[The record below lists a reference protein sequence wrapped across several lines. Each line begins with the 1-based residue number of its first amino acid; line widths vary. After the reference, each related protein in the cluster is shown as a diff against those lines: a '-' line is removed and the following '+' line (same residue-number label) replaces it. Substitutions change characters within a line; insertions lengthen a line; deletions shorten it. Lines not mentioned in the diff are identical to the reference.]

1 MTDKY
6 ILTIDG
12 GKENAFT
19 KEYTREELEAK
30 KDYIAQTY
38 AGRYRVDAIGAAD
51 TSSIDDNASYT
62 VKFNDSDFS
71 KTYTGAEFK
80 AKRDY
85 LEQNYAGRYD
95 VETSV
100 GSWDDM
106 SQVFAPSLREQ
117 LDTFR
122 MENRDFMNDIENR
135 IDTNIQAA
143 RMGGGGTAA
152 AFGRQ
157 ADSLE
162 VTDEDWTRYNE
173 LVKQE
178 EELKRAYYTSDE
190 YLKEQNEKAYMMAQ
204 MRDQISKDRL
214 AYAQAHPML
223 ATQHTATRGAE
234 ADAEMQMFETAGR
247 IMDDAIKLQNAPS
260 RYTPKGTGFRN
271 MRKGAG
277 DKASDIDLW
286 TAGLSEIT
294 DNLGVRGVLS
304 KVQAK
309 LGNLNDLSEET
320 IESILTPAEKAV
332 LQAWAINAQ
341 TQMARAEDLS
351 RGYQAGQGAVESLAF
366 MAEFALTGGVGKAA
380 SEGAETF
387 AKWLGKKVTGSAD
400 EIVEEAAKEVAE
412 KAGEGI
418 LKKYGKNLGLSL
430 AEAAGRTGVMPSTF
444 RNISEKATEINE
456 DEDGNRT
463 LVSMNN
469 AFAKG
474 LADSFIENLSEGGRV
489 SALGSLVG
497 DVAGKIPAYAKL
509 THWLSNTKAA
519 DIYNAFQSSG
529 IMNSLRAGGW
539 HGIFEEYLEEWYG
552 NALRTLTHVDRDAL
566 KDFATVDNQLVTIT
580 SFLPLTIFGGTVSTA
595 QVMKSRKQLSKALDM
610 LKTALMDRAYSEEQA
625 NEQID
630 MLMGATPQ
638 QVSDYLTPIINQEEE
653 ANEEAGSKMATV
665 AANFTKALV
674 KWQSYNTKY
683 RYQEQEQRDAV
694 RANLL
699 QATGGKSFW
708 MTDEDG
714 NETVQRATNDKGEVV
729 FVTSK
734 PTAEDRRV
742 SGVTP
747 DGRIVFFND
756 GEFQL
761 ENEKT
766 MNDFLHGEVMA
777 EKADKEKARMLEEKD
792 AAIREIKAAS
802 APGAQ
807 VTLGTVEAPIPG
819 IIRQRLADGV
829 IIETPE
835 GIQHMTYEQLG
846 NYIGINATPM
856 TDEQIDEQQSDTM
869 LAEDAQR
876 EAELDM
882 EYDDV
887 AAAEVHEEETIAEVE
902 SALKDDK
909 PLPLDSE
916 GEVDEEALWNEDP
929 GRWAAWNDERKQDGG
944 NDSFGALFHAKEVL
958 EEEIAKMEKAY
969 KLTFVGKKR
978 NVLAQEIEA
987 KKQRLAFMEE
997 LVDEYAS
1004 KVERLLMEKY
1014 AAEERAKAAQ
1024 EAPAQEQAALSVSQ
1038 AQMTEQQMDEMD
1050 AQYEG
1055 IYSQTRSLNE
1065 RARLLQEYLDKISE
1079 GTIPVKVLTEANYAQ
1094 VMADAGCSKYVI
1106 QQIKVAI
1113 DNGSLIEGFMAAGKA
1128 FIFANNIPTIDKGR
1142 EKYVH
1147 ERQHVL
1153 TRNSDYVSRILAT
1166 GVTKEQLKK
1175 YLRIL
1180 SQGNFY
1186 DEYPIDVMADEFLS
1200 FAMELVYTFEDFSV
1214 SLQNI
1219 GVSESLINVIKT
1231 IDDEQSGAT
1240 NGVRL
1245 SQARRRR
1252 RLYPHV
1258 SATSA
1263 GSGGQ
1268 NARDT
1273 EKVSRGILDE
1283 QGSRPSTDSQRG
1295 AGDREGGEGA
1305 AEPAVDD
1312 EINPAFVEAIST
1324 DAEDAEWS
1332 QAMDDKA
1339 FATPPAVDGI
1349 EADDVRHS
1357 IALEGQMRE
1366 STQAYYDKHYKG
1378 GKLSKTDQ
1386 KRVPLN
1392 LTHFTQ
1398 ELLDTANAMIEEM
1411 RQYMLPYLD
1420 MESKGKRFLPAEVYG
1435 QSTLFDNAS
1444 YGKTMENTLICTRT
1458 LAYIDFVEEVK
1469 KRIGRPLT
1477 ATESFLASQMLY
1489 DIAVDPQ
1496 CLYCYVSLDRKA
1508 YDEFLLRYA
1517 QQRDEVIAKWNAS
1530 DKSEEAK
1537 EAIYKEFLDGR
1548 KPTAQMKARFESWL
1562 LVAEGND
1569 AITLEDLATKARRGQ
1584 LRMADMPEAWAKA
1597 SQKYKKLKKD
1607 KKLEYAASEEYQNAL
1622 WEFLASPAGQVA
1634 DAEAYAQSA
1643 SWAKKEEDYRS
1654 YTGEL
1659 LKCSADALKGL
1670 MGHYGLRFYSFS
1682 EYSPAF
1688 ILENMQMVRDAAARG
1703 LKGFAYTKEIDFIR
1717 IFAPTGMN
1725 INCSVYGRV
1734 DSEGN
1739 VVPDTKQGADW
1750 AQVQELRE
1758 QYPNVGAVFVATN
1771 DSMVEWALNQPW
1783 IDVIIPFHIVRTGA
1797 DIAKFYEW
1805 TNYSSMQS
1813 DTTDEGKSGYVY
1825 PHEHLNDKET
1835 FLRITAERGWKPRF
1849 EDVKLSDGR
1858 SIVEH
1863 PNYMRLVNET
1873 RRRADETPI
1882 LTPVFNL
1889 EAAKDSFD
1897 RFVEKGGYYSGYFV
1911 EDGAFE
1917 EGIETV
1923 VEDIKAGKTA
1933 KEVNYGRQ
1941 DVPIDVAKIMAK
1953 RAELERKHRK
1963 NPDMLAYAQE
1973 SLALHEAQQAAEGED
1988 VRFSAKLTDREID
2001 NLVKAMKANAEV
2013 AEDLELTPENWE
2025 DQFGTDGMVPTPVGN
2040 VKMGENQYLKLLQ
2053 RKRSQYFGMIRPT
2066 LVNPDIVLEELSPS
2080 ENGERDTVLLFIKTF
2095 IKPDGSRYV
2104 HFESV
2109 TIQKDSM
2116 EISISSHEI
2125 QEEDLKKKMR
2135 NDNVA
2140 HLRDS
2145 LSASEVRL
2153 NGRPS
2158 DGSDLV
2164 PTPSDN
2170 LSDSKDSENLETPS
2184 DSARFS
2190 VITPQMD
2197 ADYLA
2202 AVERGDMETAQR
2214 MVNEAAEA
2222 AGYAQKVY
2230 RVDAYEG
2237 DKTRYKNVQG
2247 GVFYAESLDYFDHS
2261 DTGHRRADAKPF
2273 FLNTTG
2279 FFDPMNEMRNLIV
2292 NSWGDILGRES
2303 DFEKFGIEDE
2313 TFDDRGQY
2321 NDGEEIL
2328 VTSTDG
2334 LAYAAQ
2340 KQGYN
2345 GVILRD
2351 IPQNDGRAF
2360 TEYAAYN
2367 SNSVK
2372 SADPVTYDD
2381 NGNVIPLSERFNP
2394 ENEDIRFSARTD
2406 EQREALF
2413 DKAKAQF
2420 GLTNNFKVAGY
2431 MLPDGSLLDFSEAN
2445 DGGDPNQRT
2454 LDHREIEGI
2463 IMDEGREYDS
2473 RWMYLADF
2481 MNEGAIRLL
2490 PEYAGIN
2497 LMKAPTKE
2505 QRSRLFDFI
2514 YKYNGEV
2521 ILEIADERL
2530 NNVAYVEYDR
2540 RTSPSRIFRDIDGY
2554 FNEGIVPQQDVR
2566 FSVRE
2571 SSMDEMDSLFKEYNN
2586 DETLSA
2592 LYDKV
2597 SALAHTMGLKI
2608 KFDNPWS
2615 NAAGTTVADK
2625 VKFNSMFMDSPYQPA
2640 EKKAHA
2646 ILHELIHATTQY
2658 AIQAKKAGLL
2668 TEDMT
2673 EAVNHLDNIYNE
2685 IKADPAFEGMKG
2697 AESVH
2702 EMVAELANPEFR
2714 ATLKEKNLF
2723 QQIVDAIKRLLG
2735 IETGENALDN
2745 LSSTLDYILENFDA
2759 DAYRKYVD
2767 VAQRNEGYIRFSIAN
2782 ENQAIF
2788 VSNAARAV
2796 EGIRME
2802 KATPAQWLAMIEK
2815 NGGLKAGEDK
2825 WMGLSDWLKAS
2836 DKKTL
2841 TKAEVLEF
2849 INEHMIQIEE
2859 VHYDA
2864 YAEEK
2869 VADAYA
2875 EMGRILQ
2882 DKFNAYREE
2891 YYEQNEDEDLYG
2903 NPANDYA
2910 IERLR
2915 EELGDEFPYAIEVT
2929 GAGDVYLTFPYEE
2942 DEDMRKWSEKLGV
2955 EYDPQAQIENIRL
2968 GYTTDGLT
2976 NKSEI
2981 ALTVP
2986 TIEPW
2991 GEEDI
2996 THFGDAGDGRAV
3008 AWVRF
3013 GETTDESGNKVLVID
3028 EIQSKRHQEGREK
3041 GYRETDIR
3049 PLIEE
3054 RERIK
3059 REWIAHQNKLKEK
3072 FNAAKDKGERYEFT
3086 EEDIDTRDALD
3097 AQLYDIEAKI
3107 KEQDSKIPDAP
3118 FDKNW
3123 HELAMKRML
3132 RYAAE
3137 NGYDVIAWTK
3147 GEQQAERYNLGEI
3160 VSSISYILSKDGST
3174 YHVYPRDKAGL
3185 IPRSI
3190 PTEFNSKEAIAD
3202 VYGKEI
3208 ATKIV
3213 EDLSSH
3219 QREVDN
3225 VNAQLEATLEELRA
3239 AKDPKGKEEISD
3251 RYLDLVNARDRL
3263 MRAEFSIEGEDLH
3276 IGGEG
3281 MKGFYDKMLP
3291 AFMNKYGK
3299 KWGVKVADITLPNVE
3314 EAGRVMH
3321 SVPVTEEMKAS
3332 VMEEQVMFSA
3342 AQIDPAVRQEMDTIK
3357 AKAMW
3362 DGTFMKAPNG
3372 ADTNLTEEQWLMV
3385 RTKNFINW
3393 FGDWINDPENASKVV
3408 DENGEP
3414 MVVYHG
3420 TNEEFNVFGESASR
3434 FGARGKIFGDGYY
3447 FSSSKEVAEEYANRY
3462 QAAIINGER
3471 IPVTI
3476 RRVMPV
3482 FLNIVDMIDIKSLA
3496 DWKAEFQMQRV
3507 RIWNEKSKTADGL
3520 VVRSIKDGS
3529 NISADTY
3536 LIYDSANIKSA
3547 TETTGLFSE
3556 SGDIRFSVGDFG
3568 EIYEQFRGKPK
3579 EAIAFLMEKQSG
3591 EAVGAL
3597 YHPEIGEID
3606 LVWGEAGTGK
3616 SDGYGLAKLVK
3627 FHPEVID
3634 NLQEILSEMQIVKQS
3649 ANRVNL
3655 ESDKYQAA
3663 VRLTWNNKAK
3673 KWLLTAFEKKNSVL
3687 DNTTDTGETS
3697 KGSKQNDTATL
3708 QDTVSDSK
3716 DSDNIENSNTEDNIS
3731 FDVNTT
3737 PTDEIVAEGMKFS
3750 VQDFARLAGNIFQ
3763 DMPESFR
3770 KEAIE
3775 ETFKR
3780 GWDMQS
3786 AIFQT
3791 SASLAKK
3798 ENWDETDKEFAQV
3811 IRDKV
3816 QDAMDE
3822 SGVVMSRPLT
3832 DKEALWMLYR
3842 STGANTDSMLD
3853 AAKRSMV
3860 AYNLGFDKETLAR
3873 EDEAKEDVRFSAVRS
3888 AKADATARLYNKS
3901 ATFWWSRIKESLV
3914 DMYASVEGL
3923 VKAMEETSGKA
3934 AQGFENVLMA
3944 LNQQS
3949 SKGLAAMEKYTK
3961 KYLEPMLDAISAVMK
3976 AAGKTYDDV
3985 VRYVIL
3991 KHGLERNE
3999 AFAKR
4004 DAKEYW
4010 TNFFGRVDS
4019 YMKSKSH
4026 AQLVVALSEAKA
4038 KVKELE
4044 EAIMLGETGKEQALI
4059 DAQTELQIVELAL
4072 RGDEKQNEADLDAK
4086 MEAIDNGADAKYKE
4100 FRKNDYSGITSMF
4113 YDQLEVNRSDFDTEE
4128 EYQKAI
4134 VAARTE
4140 KFKTLKQVEDA
4151 AAKEVEEFED
4161 AANTDRL
4168 WKKINAGTKEIL
4180 RQQYEAS
4187 MISKEQYDT
4196 LREMFKFYV
4205 PLRGFKDNTAEDMYT
4220 YYRKPNST
4228 GYIKPILAAEG
4239 RKTEAESPFGWI
4251 ASMAS
4256 SAIASNVK
4264 NEARLALYYFV
4275 ANRPDNGLATLSK
4288 TWYKYSHTDLNSGKR
4303 VFVPAYPEGLTP
4315 DMTAEEAK
4323 KAIDA
4328 WHEEMEQARKEG
4340 KAYESGQKLS
4350 LGDSVVNIEEK
4361 NRPEH
4366 AVNVKVNGKD
4376 YTIFINGNPRAAQA
4390 INGDLNVETQGDY
4403 SKVFGPLLRWMS
4415 SVNTSYNPEFW
4426 VTNMQRDFLFTV
4438 MAVSTKEDPA
4448 YRRRFAANYM
4458 KAFKVISMA
4467 AKNEEGLLGDSEIEA
4482 LYKEF
4487 VDNGGV
4493 TGYTQ
4498 IKDNETWEQEIA
4510 NYMKS
4515 QDLEDQKMGAA
4526 LKKMRDGFHA
4536 LHRFGESLEQVSRF
4550 AAFMTSRQMGRSM
4563 QESINDAKE
4572 ITVNFNRK
4580 GSGKW
4585 ISPEEAKTLT
4595 DRKGRPLNEFQRW
4608 IAVGLTAIAPAG
4620 RRFIMFFNAAIQG
4633 LNATVKLYRKNPDKM
4648 FLLWTLGYFSLGVM
4662 QAMLHD
4668 LWDDD
4673 DDYLDMPQY
4682 ERRNSLMLGGNGFYF
4697 KWALPQE
4704 ARMFYA
4710 LGDLFVEEM
4719 LGRNPQKAFDE
4730 GSTLG
4735 QAITAVTE
4743 ILPINPFEGWR
4754 GILPSVA
4761 VPYVELVANE
4771 DYKGTPIYNEQKWA
4785 GDDEADRTAKWSRAY
4800 EGTGTLYVGL
4810 SRLLNAMTGGDKHDA
4825 GFINLQPEKLEHIVQ
4840 SSFGGTLRTIDKF
4853 VSTIL
4858 AAVDQYL
4865 PGEADEKITMR
4876 QAPFLNRLF
4885 TINDERFKNA
4895 HVNELYGYYAAEAE
4909 HVMKLRKN
4917 YIKDKE
4923 KAKKEAL
4930 DKTEEAKWV
4939 PIYKKYKKPIEKK
4952 QEQIRMAKSGPE
4964 RQRLMKEQD
4973 VLKKR
4978 MIKEIS
4984 EIR

>member
-51 TSSIDDNASYT
+51 TSNIDDNASYT

-162 VTDEDWTRYNE
+162 VTDEDWTRYTE

-214 AYAQAHPML
+214 AFAQAHPML

-309 LGNLNDLSEET
+309 LGNLNDLSEEA

-474 LADSFIENLSEGGRV
+474 LADSFIETLSEGGRV

-552 NALRTLTHVDRDAL
+552 NALRTLTHVDKDAL

-595 QVMKSRKQLSKALDM
+595 QVMKSRKQLSKASDM

-638 QVSDYLTPIINQEEE
+638 QVSDYLTPIINQEGE
-653 ANEEAGSKMATV
+653 ANEEAGSKMAIV

-674 KWQSYNTKY
+674 KWQSYNTRY

-729 FVTSK
+729 FVMSK

-742 SGVTP
+742 SGITP

-756 GEFQL
+756 GEYQL

-944 NDSFGALFHAKEVL
+944 HDSFSALFHAKNAL
-958 EEEIAKMEKAY
+958 EEEVAKMEKAY

-978 NVLAQEIEA
+978 NALAQEIEA
-987 KKQRLAFMEE
+987 KKQRLALMEE

-1004 KVERLLMEKY
+1004 KVERQLMEKY
-1014 AAEERAKAAQ
+1014 AAEERAKAEQ

-1038 AQMTEQQMDEMD
+1038 EQMTEQQMDEMD

-1065 RARLLQEYLDKISE
+1065 RARLLQEYLDKISD
-1079 GTIPVKVLTEANYAQ
+1079 GTVPVVVLTKSNYAQ
-1094 VMADAGCSKYVI
+1094 AMKDAGCPDYLIRQVGNAFAK
-1106 QQIKVAI
+1106 
-1113 DNGSLIEGFMAAGKA
+1113 NGIIEGFMAAGKA
-1128 FIFANNIPTIDKGR
+1128 FIVAESIPTIDRGR
-1142 EKYVH
+1142 QKYVH

-1153 TRNSDYVSRILAT
+1153 VRGTDYVSRILAT
-1166 GVTKEQLKK
+1166 GVTREQLKE
-1175 YLRIL
+1175 YVRTF
-1180 SQGNFY
+1180 SGTRFY
-1186 DEYPIDVMADEFLS
+1186 DNYGEDVLADELLS
-1200 FAMELVYTFEDFSV
+1200 FAMELVYTYEDFSV
-1214 SLQNI
+1214 ALQKL
-1219 GVSESLINVIKT
+1219 GLSDDLINVIKS
-1231 IDDEQSGAT
+1231 IDDEQSRT
-1240 NGVRL
+1240 RNGERL

-1252 RLYPHV
+1252 RSNYNDGAA
-1258 SATSA
+1258 SE
-1263 GSGGQ
+1263 G
-1268 NARDT
+1268 
-1273 EKVSRGILDE
+1273 
-1283 QGSRPSTDSQRG
+1283 GSRQDDGDLGQVSSGLLGQQDDGSLGYSQRG

-1357 IALEGQMRE
+1357 IVLEDQMRE
-1366 STQAYYDKHYKG
+1366 STQTYYDKHYKG

-1435 QSTLFDNAS
+1435 LSTLFDNAS

-1659 LKCSADALKGL
+1659 LRCSADALKGL

-1963 NPDMLAYAQE
+1963 NPDILAYAQE

-1988 VRFSAKLTDREID
+1988 VK
-2001 NLVKAMKANAEV
+2001 
-2013 AEDLELTPENWE
+2013 
-2025 DQFGTDGMVPTPVGN
+2025 
-2040 VKMGENQYLKLLQ
+2040 
-2053 RKRSQYFGMIRPT
+2053 
-2066 LVNPDIVLEELSPS
+2066 
-2080 ENGERDTVLLFIKTF
+2080 
-2095 IKPDGSRYV
+2095 
-2104 HFESV
+2104 
-2109 TIQKDSM
+2109 
-2116 EISISSHEI
+2116 
-2125 QEEDLKKKMR
+2125 
-2135 NDNVA
+2135 
-2140 HLRDS
+2140 
-2145 LSASEVRL
+2145 
-2153 NGRPS
+2153 
-2158 DGSDLV
+2158 
-2164 PTPSDN
+2164 
-2170 LSDSKDSENLETPS
+2170 
-2184 DSARFS
+2184 FS
-2190 VITPQMD
+2190 VITPEMD
-2197 ADYLA
+2197 AEYLA

-2214 MVNEAAEA
+2214 MVLEAAKLAMPNTKVVDENGNPKVVYHGTGNEFYVFRDTSDSNELGAGFYFSDSYDMAERYATDENLADNRFRAEA
-2222 AGYAQKVY
+2222 LAFEIFTDEMGHSEEDYDDNEFIEDYNESYAQAVE
-2230 RVDAYEG
+2230 RLFG
-2237 DKTRYKNVQG
+2237 N
-2247 GVFYAESLDYFDHS
+2247 
-2261 DTGHRRADAKPF
+2261 GHVKSV
-2273 FLNTTG
+2273 FLNLENPRVLSRDSES
-2279 FFDPMNEMRNLIV
+2279 FDPTYRYGYNHYNEGVMAKR
-2292 NSWGDILGRES
+2292 
-2303 DFEKFGIEDE
+2303 F
-2313 TFDDRGQY
+2313 
-2321 NDGEEIL
+2321 NDGVIDEMFSERHE
-2328 VTSTDG
+2328 G
-2334 LAYAAQ
+2334 LTGTQY
-2340 KQGYN
+2340 
-2345 GVILRD
+2345 V
-2351 IPQNDGRAF
+2351 AF
-2360 TEYAAYN
+2360 
-2367 SNSVK
+2367 SPSQIK
-2372 SADPVTYDD
+2372 SAEPVTYDD
-2381 NGNVIPLSERFNP
+2381 NGNVIPLSQRFNP
-2394 ENEDIRFSARTD
+2394 ANEDIRFSARTD
-2406 EQREALF
+2406 EQRSQLFEA
-2413 DKAKAQF
+2413 AKKQF
-2420 GLTNNFKVAGY
+2420 GTTDNFKVAGY

-2497 LMKAPTKE
+2497 IMKAPTKE
-2505 QRSRLFDFI
+2505 QRQRLFDFI

-2530 NNVAYVEYDR
+2530 NNVAYVEYGR

-2566 FSVRE
+2566 FSVFEPHNATIDEIDGLFRE
-2571 SSMDEMDSLFKEYNN
+2571 YNMDESL
-2586 DETLSA
+2586 TP

-2597 SALAHTMGLKI
+2597 SALAHTMDLKI
-2608 KFDNPWS
+2608 RFDYPWS
-2615 NAAGTTVADK
+2615 AAAGSTFGDK
-2625 VKFNSMFMDSPYQPA
+2625 VKFNTEFFNSLAYMPQD
-2640 EKKAHA
+2640 KAHA
-2646 ILHELIHATTQY
+2646 LLHEMIHATTNY
-2658 AIQAKKAGLL
+2658 AIAARNTGAL
-2668 TEDMT
+2668 T
-2673 EAVNHLDNIYNE
+2673 
-2685 IKADPAFEGMKG
+2685 EGMKEAVSQLEGIYGEIVNDSAFDGTYG
-2697 AESVH
+2697 ARSVY
-2702 EMVAELANPEFR
+2702 EMVAELSNPEFR
-2714 ATLKEKNLF
+2714 SLLKEKNLF
-2723 QQIVDAIKRLLG
+2723 QRIVDAIKRLLG
-2735 IETGENALDN
+2735 IEVGENALDN
-2745 LSSTLDYILENFDA
+2745 LSATLDYMLDNYDGRVFGAVVNQYQKHQE
-2759 DAYRKYVD
+2759 YT
-2767 VAQRNEGYIRFSIAN
+2767 RFS
-2782 ENQAIF
+2782 
-2788 VSNAARAV
+2788 AV
-2796 EGIRME
+2796 
-2802 KATPAQWLAMIEK
+2802 
-2815 NGGLKAGEDK
+2815 
-2825 WMGLSDWLKAS
+2825 
-2836 DKKTL
+2836 
-2841 TKAEVLEF
+2841 
-2849 INEHMIQIEE
+2849 
-2859 VHYDA
+2859 
-2864 YAEEK
+2864 
-2869 VADAYA
+2869 
-2875 EMGRILQ
+2875 
-2882 DKFNAYREE
+2882 
-2891 YYEQNEDEDLYG
+2891 
-2903 NPANDYA
+2903 
-2910 IERLR
+2910 
-2915 EELGDEFPYAIEVT
+2915 
-2929 GAGDVYLTFPYEE
+2929 
-2942 DEDMRKWSEKLGV
+2942 
-2955 EYDPQAQIENIRL
+2955 
-2968 GYTTDGLT
+2968 
-2976 NKSEI
+2976 
-2981 ALTVP
+2981 
-2986 TIEPW
+2986 
-2991 GEEDI
+2991 
-2996 THFGDAGDGRAV
+2996 
-3008 AWVRF
+3008 
-3013 GETTDESGNKVLVID
+3013 
-3028 EIQSKRHQEGREK
+3028 
-3041 GYRETDIR
+3041 
-3049 PLIEE
+3049 
-3054 RERIK
+3054 
-3059 REWIAHQNKLKEK
+3059 
-3072 FNAAKDKGERYEFT
+3072 
-3086 EEDIDTRDALD
+3086 
-3097 AQLYDIEAKI
+3097 
-3107 KEQDSKIPDAP
+3107 
-3118 FDKNW
+3118 
-3123 HELAMKRML
+3123 
-3132 RYAAE
+3132 
-3137 NGYDVIAWTK
+3137 
-3147 GEQQAERYNLGEI
+3147 
-3160 VSSISYILSKDGST
+3160 
-3174 YHVYPRDKAGL
+3174 
-3185 IPRSI
+3185 
-3190 PTEFNSKEAIAD
+3190 
-3202 VYGKEI
+3202 
-3208 ATKIV
+3208 
-3213 EDLSSH
+3213 
-3219 QREVDN
+3219 
-3225 VNAQLEATLEELRA
+3225 
-3239 AKDPKGKEEISD
+3239 
-3251 RYLDLVNARDRL
+3251 
-3263 MRAEFSIEGEDLH
+3263 
-3276 IGGEG
+3276 
-3281 MKGFYDKMLP
+3281 
-3291 AFMNKYGK
+3291 
-3299 KWGVKVADITLPNVE
+3299 
-3314 EAGRVMH
+3314 
-3321 SVPVTEEMKAS
+3321 
-3332 VMEEQVMFSA
+3332 
-3342 AQIDPAVRQEMDTIK
+3342 QIDPAVRQEMDTIK

-3372 ADTNLTEEQWLMV
+3372 ADTNLTEDQWLMV
-3385 RTKNFINW
+3385 RTKNFIEW
-3393 FGDWINDPENASKVV
+3393 FGDWINDPENASKIV

-3414 MVVYHG
+3414 MVMVHG
-3420 TNEEFNVFGESASR
+3420 SPNKFTIFR
-3434 FGARGKIFGDGYY
+3434 RGKGPYGSSGRGMYFGRAPKDLASQTYGGENGYKY
-3447 FSSSKEVAEEYANRY
+3447 L
-3462 QAAIINGER
+3462 
-3471 IPVTI
+3471 
-3476 RRVMPV
+3476 V
-3482 FLNIVDMIDIKSLA
+3482 FLNVRNLFNAGQRYLDRSIITNDAGKRIPTEVMYEIIGTSSYEQFIESVTDVNAKRFESYKDIIENISKEKYQKIHDSFDGKGMFTSKQNIVKRIFRKNKSYLTL
-3496 DWKAEFQMQRV
+3496 DHNFIGE
-3507 RIWNEKSKTADGL
+3507 I
-3520 VVRSIKDGS
+3520 VVRDP
-3529 NISADTY
+3529 NQ
-3536 LIYDSANIKSA
+3536 IKSA

-3556 SGDIRFSVGDFG
+3556 NEDIRFSVGDFG

-3649 ANRVNL
+3649 ANRINL

-3716 DSDNIENSNTEDNIS
+3716 DSDNIENSNIEENIS
-3731 FDVNTT
+3731 FSVRTKPAPQKTGRGYKVFYLKDGKLYPPMVANIGGVDTPVMVWLDADAAPIAGKSKTGRTQVKAGGKGTQGGGGTLAYRPGWHLGEIPYALQFNRKDENGEKTLFPANFVWAEVEYADDVNYQEEAMSYGMNANGKFQHSLAGLPKVPTDGSYRYRTNPNPETDPWIITGAMKVKRLLTPSEVDQMVIAAGREPQKRQEGAVTDEQINALNESLGLSVPADDTRFSAIST
-3737 PTDEIVAEGMKFS
+3737 PTDNVVAEGMKFS
-3750 VQDFARLAGNIFQ
+3750 IQDFARLAGNIFQ

-3791 SASLAKK
+3791 SARLAEK

-3923 VKAMEETSGKA
+3923 VKAMEETSGKE
-3934 AQGFENVLMA
+3934 AQGYENVIMA

-4010 TNFFGRVDS
+4010 TNFFGKVDS

-4044 EAIMLGETGKEQALI
+4044 EAIMMGETGKKQALI

-4113 YDQLEVNRSDFDTEE
+4113 YDQLEVNRNDFDTEE
-4128 EYQKAI
+4128 EYQEAI

-4168 WKKINAGTKEIL
+4168 WKKINASTKEIL

-4228 GYIKPILAAEG
+4228 GYTKPILAAEG
-4239 RKTEAESPFGWI
+4239 RRTEAESPFGWI

-4288 TWYKYSHTDLNSGKR
+4288 TWYKYSHTDLDSGKR

-4426 VTNMQRDFLFTV
+4426 VTNMQRDFLFTI

-4536 LHRFGESLEQVSRF
+4536 IHRFGESLEQVSRF
-4550 AAFMTSRQMGRSM
+4550 AAFMTSRQMGRTM

-4595 DRKGRPLNEFQRW
+4595 DRKGRPINKFQRW
-4608 IAVGLTAIAPAG
+4608 IAVGLTSIAPAG

-4633 LNATVKLYRKNPDKM
+4633 LNATVKLYRKNPAKM
-4648 FLLWTLGYFSLGVM
+4648 IGAWTLGYFSLGVM
-4662 QAMLHD
+4662 QALLHS
-4668 LWDDD
+4668 LLDDD
-4673 DDYLDMPQY
+4673 DDYLDMPHY

-4735 QAITAVTE
+4735 QAITAVTDV
-4743 ILPINPFEGWR
+4743 LPINPFEGWR

-4771 DYKGTPIYNEQKWA
+4771 NYKGTPIYNEQKWA

-4865 PGEADEKITMR
+4865 PGETDEKITMR